1 MCPFYKI
8 YPYSYHRDY
17 DIKKKRMLIPFRQKL
32 FFVFIVLQKIDNMP
46 LTHCLNRPVCYNE
59 VRKLKT
65 HWVFVSI
72 LNDLPLQKIFKK
84 GDSKVM
90 KKTDL
95 LIGLV
100 IMIVLLLVVDN
111 LLLKVLL
118 LRLLTKK
125 HSIRKD

>member
-1 MCPFYKI
+1 
-8 YPYSYHRDY
+8 
-17 DIKKKRMLIPFRQKL
+17 
-32 FFVFIVLQKIDNMP
+32 MP
-46 LTHCLNRPVCYNE
+46 LPHCLNRPVCYND

-118 LRLLTKK
+118 LRLLSKK